1 MDVLEDEW
9 YAVRYSGEIP
19 EVALHSALY
28 YLSRDA
34 GGPGLKLGPEQKRSL
49 VEAAE
54 MRYQEIVLR
63 DMQQVNRE
71 TPAYRGIKRSIIN
84 WHRYRMFCR
93 RQQLESGSF
102 RREAAAALLL
112 FVKEEMAA
120 VEGKRRETSINCTY
134 DELRGFAAEL
144 GLPAALLPGAA
155 QRLCC
160 PQIPPMEQEKE
171 R

>member
-34 GGPGLKLGPEQKRSL
+34 GGPGLKLSPEQKRRL

-54 MRYQEIVLR
+54 MRYREIVLR
-63 DMQQVNRE
+63 DMQQANRG

-93 RQQLESGSF
+93 RQQLDSGGF

-112 FVKEEMAA
+112 FVKEAEAA
-120 VEGKRRETSINCTY
+120 VEGKQRETALNCTY
-134 DELRGFAAEL
+134 DELSNFATEL
-144 GLPAALLPGAA
+144 GLPAALLPGSVY
-155 QRLCC
+155 RLCC
-160 PQIPPMEQEKE
+160 QRLPAGLEQP
-171 R
+171 